1 MKYYQILKYN
11 LEVNEKEFLRET
23 DQCLFYYDDFWQRE
37 RKLLKETSYD
47 QWFPSKEEAIQA
59 YRKSREDKI
68 VEKESYLQDAKDE
81 LQKFNEKYPQS
92 SRKGC

>member
-1 MKYYQILKYN
+1 MKYYQIFNYN
-11 LEVNEKEFLRET
+11 LEINEKEFLRET
-23 DQCLFYYDDFWQRE
+23 DQYLFYYDDFWQRE

-59 YRKSREDKI
+59 YRKSLEDEI
-68 VEKESYLQDAKDE
+68 IEKQSYVQDAKDE
-81 LQKFNEKYPQS
+81 LQKFNEKYQQS